1 MELLT
6 PEGMRHADRRS
17 VELGASVSS
26 LMEAAG
32 RAVAAE
38 TRRLFPDPEVE
49 VVALCGKGH
58 NGGDGL
64 VAAREL
70 LPRCRRVRVLLAGE
84 PADLRGE
91 PARMAAAW
99 TSAGGAIEPVGSGA
113 ELVRALDRRPVV
125 LDALLG
131 TGTRGPITGLHEELL
146 RALAGSGAPVVAVD
160 APSGLDLGTGR
171 TVGPAPRARL
181 TVTFG
186 RAKVG
191 HVLGEGPD
199 HVGRLV
205 VADIGL
211 LPAALAEAAG
221 REDTAVALEPEEFER
236 LLPLPRR
243 RAHKRSAGVV
253 AVVAGSRAYGGAAV
267 LACRGALRAGAGL
280 VHAVVPD
287 ELRRP
292 LLASHPEAIA
302 AGIPAGPSGGLEAD
316 ALPAIE
322 AALAAARPDAVVVG
336 PGLGAA
342 PATVGLVRE
351 LAGRWPGGAA
361 WLVDADGL
369 NAFAGAADEF
379 RRAAAAARVAV
390 TPHPGELARLLGG
403 SASDL
408 DADRL
413 PAVRRAADALGA
425 AVLLKG
431 VPTVICTP
439 GRPALLNLT
448 GNAAL
453 ARGGTGDLLS
463 GVAGA
468 FLAKGMEP
476 RDALALA
483 AFAHGLG
490 ADVARASRGTLAVSA
505 EDLAR
510 GLAAALRALERGET
524 RSLMRR
530 VGSAP
535 VLLAGTPIRV
545 AGPAAAEPVRIA

>member
-1 MELLT
+1 
-6 PEGMRHADRRS
+6 MRHADRRS
-17 VELGASVSS
+17 VDLGAGVAS

-38 TRRLFPDPEVE
+38 TWRAFPDPELE

-70 LPRCRRVRVLLAGE
+70 LPRYRRVRVLLAGD
-84 PADLRGE
+84 PAQLRGE

-99 TSAGGAIEPVGSGA
+99 TAAGGTVEPVRSGA
-113 ELVRALDRRPVV
+113 DLAPALGPRALV

-131 TGTRGPITGLHEELL
+131 TGTRGPVTGLHEELL
-146 RALAGSGAPVVAVD
+146 RRLRAAAAPVVAVD
-160 APSGLDLGTGR
+160 APSGLDLATGAAP
-171 TVGPAPRARL
+171 GPVPVARL

-186 RAKVG
+186 RAKPG
-191 HVLGEGPD
+191 HVLGDGPD

-211 LPAALAEAAG
+211 VPEALAEAAA
-221 REDTAVALEPEEFER
+221 RDDTLLALEPEELER
-236 LLPLPRR
+236 LLPLPAR

-253 AVVAGSRAYGGAAV
+253 AVLAGSRAYGGAAV
-267 LACRGALRAGAGL
+267 LAVRGALRAGAGL
-280 VHAVVPD
+280 VHALVPD
-287 ELRRP
+287 DLRRP
-292 LLASHPEAIA
+292 LLACHPEAIA
-302 AGIPAGPSGGLEAD
+302 VGIRPGPSGGLEAD
-316 ALPAIE
+316 ALPEIE
-322 AALAAARPDAVVVG
+322 DALSAARPDAVVVG
-336 PGLGAA
+336 PGLGSA
-342 PATVGLVRE
+342 PGTGRLVRDL
-351 LAGRWPGGAA
+351 LARTRPGAA

-369 NAFAGAADEF
+369 NAFTGAADEL
-379 RRAAAAARVAV
+379 RQAAAAARIAA

-403 SASDL
+403 TASEL
-408 DADRL
+408 DADRV
-413 PAVRRAADALGA
+413 ASVRRAASTLGA

-431 VPTVICTP
+431 VPTVVCAP
-439 GRPALLNLT
+439 DGRTLVNLT

-468 FLAKGMEP
+468 FLAKGMDA

-490 ADVARASRGTLAVSA
+490 ADVARDGRGTLGMSA
-505 EDLAR
+505 GDLAD
-510 GLAAALRALERGET
+510 GLAVALRALERGGT

-530 VGSAP
+530 VGSASA
-535 VLLAGTPIRV
+535 LLAGAAPSVRG
-545 AGPAAAEPVRIA
+545 ASAAAEPVRIA